1 MICHSSAD
9 IHQETSGVKWLR
21 LQVCTSLNVLVLL
34 DEGRNGDVYIPF
46 VRIWVTEPLQSSN
59 AIFSILRRIQ
69 VLECAGSTD
78 IGHAAKCGCVDGKR
92 MQTLSSSNFLN
103 TKDLTRC
110 HVSSNFSSTFQ
121 KLEPVRTRARQH
133 IKPPVKC
140 SRWESMGPE
149 NDTKSLS
156 HCATLCQVCK
166 DCKGTNQAACS
177 AFSAAFLAFSSAL
190 AFASCSWKKHEE
202 RRLA

>member
-34 DEGRNGDVYIPF
+34 DEGRNGDIYIPF

-103 TKDLTRC
+103 TKDLTRG
-110 HVSSNFSSTFQ
+110 HVSSNFSSTF
-121 KLEPVRTRARQH
+121 
-133 IKPPVKC
+133 
-140 SRWESMGPE
+140 PE
-149 NDTKSLS
+149 
-156 HCATLCQVCK
+156 A
-166 DCKGTNQAACS
+166 
-177 AFSAAFLAFSSAL
+177 
-190 AFASCSWKKHEE
+190 
-202 RRLA
+202 